1 MNLNQFPMQK
11 MRDNSQN
18 LGKNG
23 EQEAVKFLEEKGL
36 TIMEINWRTGKLEID
51 IIAKDKEELVIVE
64 VKARATNAFGEPEVF
79 VNKRKQNHLIKAA
92 NAYILQKDFIGE
104 TRFDVIAITEKNS
117 QLMVKH
123 IPNAFA
129 PSII

>member
-1 MNLNQFPMQK
+1 MKLNQFFYQK
-11 MRDNSQN
+11 MKDNSQN

-23 EQEAVKFLEEKGL
+23 EQEAVKYLEKKGL
-36 TIMEINWRTGKLEID
+36 KIMKINWRFGKLEID
-51 IIAKDKEELVIVE
+51 IIAMDKDELVIVE
-64 VKARATNAFGEPEVF
+64 VKTRATDAFGEPEVF
-79 VNKRKQNHLIKAA
+79 VDKKKQNRLIKAA
-92 NAYILQKDFIGE
+92 NAYILEVDFTGE
-104 TRFDVIAITEKNS
+104 TRFDVISVLEKNS

>member
-1 MNLNQFPMQK
+1 MNLNQFPKPQMN
-11 MRDNSQN
+11 DNSQK

-23 EQEAVKFLEEKGL
+23 EQEAVKFLEKKGL
-36 TIMEINWRTGKLEID
+36 TIIEINWRTGKLEID

-64 VKARATNAFGEPEVF
+64 VKTRGTNAFGEPEFF
-79 VNKRKQNHLIKAA
+79 VDKRKQKNLVKAA
-92 NAYILQKDFIGE
+92 NAYIQKVDFSGE
-104 TRFDVIAITEKNS
+104 TRFDVIAITEHNS

>member
-1 MNLNQFPMQK
+1 MK
-11 MRDNSQN
+11 DNSQKT
-18 LGKNG
+18 GKNG
-23 EQEAVKFLEEKGL
+23 EQEAVKFLQKKGL

-64 VKARATNAFGEPEVF
+64 VKTRGTNAFGEPEVF

-92 NAYILQKDFIGE
+92 NAYIQSVDFNGE
-104 TRFDVIAITEKNS
+104 TRFDVVAITGKNS
-117 QLMVKH
+117 ELMVKH

>member
-1 MNLNQFPMQK
+1 MK
-11 MRDNSQN
+11 DNSQN

-23 EQEAVKFLEEKGL
+23 EQEAVKYLEKKGL
-36 TIMEINWRTGKLEID
+36 KIIELNWRFGKLEVD

-64 VKARATNAFGEPEVF
+64 VKTRATDAFGEPEVF
-79 VNKRKQNHLIKAA
+79 VDKKKQSRLIKAA
-92 NAYILQKDFIGE
+92 NAYIHQVDFNGE
-104 TRFDVIAITEKNS
+104 TRFDVVSVLEKNA

-129 PSII
+129 PSIT

>member
-1 MNLNQFPMQK
+1 MNLNQSPKLK
-11 MRDNSQN
+11 MKDNSQK

-23 EQEAVKFLEEKGL
+23 EQEAVKFLQKKGL
-36 TIMEINWRTGKLEID
+36 TIIELNWRTGKLEID

-64 VKARATNAFGEPEVF
+64 VKTRGTNAFGEPEVF
-79 VNKRKQNHLIKAA
+79 VNKTKQNKLIKAA
-92 NAYILQKDFIGE
+92 NAYIQTVDFNGE
-104 TRFDVIAITEKNS
+104 TRFDVIAITQQNS
-117 QLMVKH
+117 ELMVKH

>member
-1 MNLNQFPMQK
+1 MV
-11 MRDNSQN
+11 NSQK

-23 EQEAVKFLEEKGL
+23 EQEAVKFLEKNGL
-36 TIMEINWRTGKLEID
+36 TIVELNWRFRKLEID

-64 VKARATNAFGEPEVF
+64 VKSRSTNAFGEPETF

-92 NAYILQKDFIGE
+92 NAYIQAKDFMGE
-104 TRFDVIAITEKNS
+104 TRFDVIAVIEENS
-117 QLMVKH
+117 KFIVKH

>member
-1 MNLNQFPMQK
+1 MSA
-11 MRDNSQN
+11 NSQK

-23 EQEAVKFLEEKGL
+23 EQEAVKFLQNKGL
-36 TIMEINWRTGKLEID
+36 TIIELNWRSGKLEID
-51 IIAKDKEELVIVE
+51 IIAMDNSELVIVE
-64 VKARATNAFGEPEVF
+64 VKTRATNAFGEPETF

-92 NAYILQKDFIGE
+92 NAYIQQVDFEGE
-104 TRFDVIAITEKNS
+104 TRFDVISVIEKNS
-117 QLMVKH
+117 QFMVKH

>member
-1 MNLNQFPMQK
+1 MK
-11 MRDNSQN
+11 DNSQK

-23 EQEAVKFLEEKGL
+23 EQEAVKFLEKKGL
-36 TIMEINWRTGKLEID
+36 TIVELNWRFGKLEID
-51 IIAKDKEELVIVE
+51 IIAKDGNELVIVE
-64 VKARATNAFGEPEVF
+64 VKARGTDAFGEPETF
-79 VNKRKQNHLIKAA
+79 VNKRKQSNLIKAA
-92 NAYILQKDFIGE
+92 NAYIQSANFEGE

-117 QLMVKH
+117 ELLVKH

>member
-1 MNLNQFPMQK
+1 MNLNQSPKPQMN
-11 MRDNSQN
+11 DNSQK

-23 EQEAVKFLEEKGL
+23 EQEAVKFLEKKGL
-36 TIMEINWRTGKLEID
+36 TIIEINWRTGKLEID

-64 VKARATNAFGEPEVF
+64 VKTRGTNAFGEPEFF
-79 VNKRKQNHLIKAA
+79 VDKRKQKNLIKAA
-92 NAYILQKDFIGE
+92 NAYIQKVDFNGE
-104 TRFDVIAITEKNS
+104 TRFDVIAITEHNS